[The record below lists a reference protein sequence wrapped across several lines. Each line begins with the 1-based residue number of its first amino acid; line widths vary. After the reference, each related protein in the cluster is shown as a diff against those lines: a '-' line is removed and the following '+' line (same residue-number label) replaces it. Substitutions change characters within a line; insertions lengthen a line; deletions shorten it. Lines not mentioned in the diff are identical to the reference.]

1 MPPEDIRPSKL
12 HHWRRIDEK
21 TDALSLRFDIGN
33 WSRLQGGRKIM
44 SPIAEELN
52 QHIDK
57 GNAYLTAM
65 MSQVGRQLF
74 FPRGILV
81 QSAEAKEKA
90 KRFNATAGIA
100 MEKGET
106 MRLGSVMQMIKDLRP
121 SEALTYAPSFGL
133 LDLRRLWQSKIY
145 EKNPSLQG
153 HPISLPVVTCG
164 ITHGISVFADIWV
177 DPGDVIFLPEPM
189 WGNYNMIFQVRK
201 GAAVTHY
208 PVFAANG
215 GFHLQAF
222 EDRIKTEARQ
232 RGKVIVMLNFPHN
245 PSGYTVSRREGDA
258 IARILLETAEA
269 GCNVI
274 AVTDDSY
281 FGLFYEEDA
290 LKESLFSLLCGQ
302 HPRLLAVKLD
312 GCTKENFV
320 WGLRVGFMTYGALVD
335 GDPAPVFDALERKT
349 AGCVRGTISNASH
362 LSQSIVLKSMLS
374 ENFAAEKTEKFEI
387 LKRRA
392 LRVKTVLADPKF
404 GDAWDVYPFNS
415 GYFMCLKLKT
425 VDAEKLRRHLLD
437 NYGVGLISIGEKN
450 LRVAFSCIEEENV
463 AELFDIILQGVTDL
477 ST

>member
-1 MPPEDIRPSKL
+1 M
-12 HHWRRIDEK
+12 
-21 TDALSLRFDIGN
+21 N
-33 WSRLQGGRKIM
+33 
-44 SPIAEELN
+44 PIAKELN

-57 GNAYLTAM
+57 GNGHLTAM

-74 FPRGILV
+74 FPKGILT

-90 KRFNATAGIA
+90 GRFNATAGIA
-100 MEKGET
+100 MEKGKT
-106 MRLGSVMQMIKDLRP
+106 MRLGSVMQMIEGLRP
-121 SEALTYAPSFGL
+121 SEALTYASSFGL
-133 LDLRRLWQSKIY
+133 LDLRRLWQSMLF
-145 EKNPSLQG
+145 EKNPSLKA

-177 DPGDVIFLPEPM
+177 DPGDVILLPEPM

-201 GAAVTHY
+201 GATVTHY
-208 PVFAANG
+208 PVFAEDG
-215 GFHLQAF
+215 SFHLQAF

-245 PSGYTVSRREGDA
+245 PSGYTVSRREGEA
-258 IARILLETAEA
+258 VARILSETAEA

-290 LKESLFSLLCGQ
+290 CKESLFSLLCGQ

-320 WGLRVGFMTYGALVD
+320 WGLRVGFTTYGALVD
-335 GDPAPVFDALERKT
+335 GDPAPVYDALERKT
-349 AGCVRGTISNASH
+349 AGCVRGTISNVSH
-362 LSQSIVLKSMLS
+362 LSQSIVLKSMQS
-374 ENFAAEKTEKFEI
+374 ENFAAEKAEKFDI

-392 LRVKTVLADPKF
+392 LRVKAVLADPKF
-404 GDAWDVYPFNS
+404 ADAWDVYPFNS

-425 VDAEKLRRHLLD
+425 VGAEKLRRHLLD
-437 NYGVGLISIGEKN
+437 NYGVGLIAIGEKN
-450 LRVAFSCIEEENV
+450 LRVAFSCIEEENI
-463 AELFDIILQGVTDL
+463 AELFDIILQGVLEL
-477 ST
+477 SA